1 MRRFFAAFAAT
12 LAAAIAASVAQGQEG
27 DLRAPFITTPSDV
40 VTRMLRL
47 AGTGPAD
54 LVADLGSGDGR
65 IVITAARDFGASGL
79 GIELDPRLVQESRQ
93 NAQAAKVADRV
104 SFVRA
109 NVLHADFS
117 RASVVTVYLLPQ
129 LIDQIQPRLLDELQP
144 GARVV
149 SHAFAMRGW
158 KPDRS
163 ETVRLA
169 KSHSGQ
175 GDESTVYLWIVPAKA
190 RGEWQGEG
198 WRFRIQQNFQEIDVD
213 GVREGRAIPVSAARL
228 SGREIAWQAQGMLFR
243 GRIDGPRIDGQL
255 DGTPLVLRRT
265 P

>member
-1 MRRFFAAFAAT
+1 
-12 LAAAIAASVAQGQEG
+12 
-27 DLRAPFITTPSDV
+27 
-40 VTRMLRL
+40 MLRL

-79 GIELDPRLVQESRQ
+79 GIELDPRLVQQSRE
-93 NAQAAKVADRV
+93 NATAAKVAERV
-104 SFVRA
+104 SFIRG

-117 RASVVTVYLLPQ
+117 RATVVTVYLLPQ
-129 LIDQIQPRLLDELQP
+129 LIDQMQPRLLDELQP

-163 ETVRLA
+163 ETVRLL

-175 GDESTVYLWIVPAKA
+175 GDESTVFLWIVPAKA
-190 RGEWQGEG
+190 RGEWRGAD
-198 WRFRIQQNFQEIDVD
+198 WRFSIRQNFQEIEVD
-213 GVREGRAIPVSAARL
+213 GARDGRAIPVSAARL
-228 SGREIAWQAQGMLFR
+228 SGREIGWEAAGMRFR
-243 GRIDGPRIDGQL
+243 GRIDGSRIDGQL
-255 DGTPLVLRRT
+255 DGAPLVLRRI